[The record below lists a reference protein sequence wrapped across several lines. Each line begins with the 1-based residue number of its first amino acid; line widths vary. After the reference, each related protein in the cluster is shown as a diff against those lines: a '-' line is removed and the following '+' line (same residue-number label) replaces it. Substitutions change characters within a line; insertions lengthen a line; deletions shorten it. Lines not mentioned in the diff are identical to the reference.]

1 MSCEQLERQLLE
13 IEALQ
18 VSPSDQMLACSSRF
32 DLCACMLQATYP
44 GEVSF
49 EPVEEEA
56 IGLARDLVS
65 SAADAGNSQHGTPQL
80 GGVVQLGDSSLNG
93 EPVGL
98 HFTLPRAYPD
108 AAPRLQVQSG
118 ATG

>member
-1 MSCEQLERQLLE
+1 
-13 IEALQ
+13 
-18 VSPSDQMLACSSRF
+18 
-32 DLCACMLQATYP
+32 MLQATYP

-49 EPVEEEA
+49 EPVEKEA
-56 IGLARDLVS
+56 LALARDLVS
-65 SAADAGNSQHGTPQL
+65 SAAGAGGSQHGTPQL
-80 GGVVQLGDSSLNG
+80 GGAVQLGDRSLNG

-98 HFTLPRAYPD
+98 HFMLPRAYPD

>member
-1 MSCEQLERQLLE
+1 MHAGMVTYCLH
-13 IEALQ
+13 I
-18 VSPSDQMLACSSRF
+18 
-32 DLCACMLQATYP
+32 CASMLQATYP

-56 IGLARDLVS
+56 IDLARDLVT
-65 SAADAGNSQHGTPQL
+65 SAAGAGDCSQHGTPQL
-80 GGVVQLGDSSLNG
+80 GGAVQLGDRSLNG

-98 HFTLPRAYPD
+98 HFMLPRAYPD

>member
-1 MSCEQLERQLLE
+1 
-13 IEALQ
+13 
-18 VSPSDQMLACSSRF
+18 
-32 DLCACMLQATYP
+32 MLQATYP

-56 IGLARDLVS
+56 IDLARDLVS
-65 SAADAGNSQHGTPQL
+65 SAAGAGDSSQHGTPQL
-80 GGVVQLGDSSLNG
+80 GGAVQLGNRSLNG